1 MTSRNLRIS
10 VIIATM
16 AAAASST
23 AFAARIPEPDI
34 VLHGTLHVDF
44 YDSRNQLVTGA
55 SGRTVTATINGI
67 VVATYRMGAYPA
79 LGDTYILHVPL
90 ETRTAGES
98 ERPDCAYAGSLVQF
112 WVDDIPLAQSYTVPS
127 PLSSARGKVFAQN
140 MATEGGTIVRPDLTI
155 RDFAVLTGEIY
166 PGEGLR
172 VSGQVVNTATST
184 APEAYSPKC
193 SLRFLMSTAPD
204 FAISHILT
212 TAAGT
217 IAEAG
222 FAPGDTVPFDN
233 GSVATGL
240 DVPPGTYY
248 VGAVVDRENTIV
260 ETDETNNVAVAPTQ
274 VVVCRRWTRAT
285 AWPLYD

>member
-16 AAAASST
+16 LATASSP
-23 AFAARIPEPDI
+23 AFAAPIPEPDI
-34 VLHGTLHVDF
+34 VLFGQIRVDF
-44 YDSRNQLVTGA
+44 YDSRNQLVTAA

-98 ERPDCAYAGSLVQF
+98 ERPGSAYAGSLVQF

-127 PLSSARGKVFAQN
+127 PLSSARGKVFAQD
-140 MATEGGTIVRPDLTI
+140 MATEGGTIVPPDLAI

-172 VSGQVVNTATST
+172 VRGQVVNTATST

-193 SLRFLMSTAPD
+193 TLQFLMSTAPD
-204 FAISHILT
+204 FAISRILT
-212 TAAGT
+212 TAEGT
-217 IAEAG
+217 MPEAG
-222 FAPGDTVPFDN
+222 FAPGGTVPFDN
-233 GSVATGL
+233 LSVATRL
-240 DVPPGTYY
+240 DIPPGTYY
-248 VGAVVDRENTIV
+248 VGAVVDPDNTIV
-260 ETDETNNVAVAPTQ
+260 ETDETNNIAVAPAQ
-274 VVVCRRWTRAT
+274 VVVHKRCTRAT